1 MTSPAESMP
10 WPPRLDDL
18 AEVEFSGGLLS
29 RWSVEE
35 DAAALLQTAKDPLIR
50 RWNPMP
56 VTTLDD
62 ARTLI
67 QTRTTSE
74 DSLSWA
80 IRGWPGGV
88 LLGALN
94 LFHFEEPVRAVEC
107 GYWIAPA
114 ARGRGLAARALL
126 AAADFVFTEWAGN
139 RLLLF
144 HAVPNQASCRVAV
157 KAGMTLEGHL
167 RQSYKYGDGT
177 VYDEHLHAIL
187 ASDLAR

>member
-1 MTSPAESMP
+1 MGAMAQPTHSA
-10 WPPRLDDL
+10 WRQL
-18 AEVEFSGGLLS
+18 APLPGLAS
-29 RWSVEE
+29 
-35 DAAALLQTAKDPLIR
+35 AT
-50 RWNPMP
+50 P
-56 VTTLDD
+56 VI
-62 ARTLI
+62 A
-67 QTRTTSE
+67 
-74 DSLSWA
+74 
-80 IRGWPGGV
+80 
-88 LLGALN
+88 
-94 LFHFEEPVRAVEC
+94 
-107 GYWIAPA
+107 WIAPA